1 VVSYASG
8 VRRAPRTGALAA
20 ALAIAIAA
28 PAAGDGGYEAKWL
41 RQSPYLT
48 LESGQV
54 ATSYFDAQNVGTA
67 TWTNNVVRLGTTN
80 PRDRISAFANGT
92 WLNRAR
98 PTPLDQAFVE
108 PGSTGRFTFTVTAP
122 AVSATR
128 VFNEYFAPLAEGRA
142 WMENNA
148 LNWPPNGV
156 YLRYTVV
163 PGQPPRVSIESAP
176 DRVPQGTPVTIR
188 AAASDNRGINRVE
201 LAIAGRAPVVDRAAP
216 YEATLDSGGL
226 RSGQHTITAT
236 AVDHSGR
243 RAQTSRAVT
252 LDPIPNGAGASRSAQ
267 MTAGFGKRRPRPR
280 VTVPYGRS
288 TYVRG
293 RLTNEAGQPITGAVI
308 RVATRVLSGDRGFR
322 ELPPISTGL
331 DGGYAYRA
339 PRGPSRHIL
348 LTYTPFA
355 EDTEPAVTKLVSM
368 KTRAGVS
375 MRAGRRSVSR
385 GGRVVLRGRLK
396 GGRLPRRG
404 VLVVLQ
410 GHQPGFGWRTFKT
423 VRARDGR
430 FKGSYRFVRAAS
442 GTRIRFR
449 ATVRQQAGYPWAT
462 GRSRPVAVRIR

>member
-1 VVSYASG
+1 M
-8 VRRAPRTGALAA
+8 
-20 ALAIAIAA
+20 LAIAIAA

-80 PRDRISAFANGT
+80 PRDRLSAFASAD
-92 WLNRAR
+92 WINRAR
-98 PTPLDQAFVE
+98 PTPLDQPFVE
-108 PGSTGRFTFTVTAP
+108 PGRTGRFTFNVTAP

-128 VFNEYFAPLAEGRA
+128 VFTEYFAPVAEGRA

-148 LNWPPNGV
+148 QNWAPNGV

-163 PGQPPRVSIESAP
+163 PGRPPAVSIAAAP
-176 DRVPQGTPVTIR
+176 ERVPQGTPVTVS
-188 AAASDNRGINRVE
+188 AAASDNRGVNRVE
-201 LAIAGRAPVVDRAAP
+201 FSLAGRAPVVDRAAP
-216 YEATLDSGGL
+216 YEATLDSAGL
-226 RSGQHTITAT
+226 PSGQHTIAAT
-236 AVDHSGR
+236 AVDVTGR
-243 RAQTSRAVT
+243 RAQATRTVT
-252 LDPIPNGAGASRSAQ
+252 LDPIPNGAGASRTVT

-308 RVATRVLSGDRGFR
+308 RVATRVLTGDRGFR
-322 ELPPISTGL
+322 ELPAISTGP

-339 PRGPSRHIL
+339 PRGPSRHIR

-355 EDTEPAVTKLVSM
+355 GDPQPAITKLVSM
-368 KTRAGVS
+368 KTRAGVV
-375 MRAGRRSVSR
+375 MRPGRRAVGR
-385 GGRVVLRGRLK
+385 GGRLVLRGRLK

-410 GHQPGFGWRTFKT
+410 GNQPGYGWRTFKT
-423 VRARDGR
+423 VRARHGR
-430 FKGSYRFVRAAS
+430 FKGSYRFQRAAP

-462 GRSRPVAVRIR
+462 GRSRPVTVRIR